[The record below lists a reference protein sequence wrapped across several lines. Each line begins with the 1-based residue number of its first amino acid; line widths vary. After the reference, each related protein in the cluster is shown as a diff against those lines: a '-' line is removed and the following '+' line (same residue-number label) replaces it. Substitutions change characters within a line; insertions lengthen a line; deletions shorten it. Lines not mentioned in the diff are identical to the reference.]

1 MDGLLRKFL
10 LYRAYR
16 VQSARHSNSHAE
28 RWVRS
33 ARSECLDQIIVVNQA
48 HLRSVLTE
56 YVTFYNT
63 RRPHQGID
71 QQSPIIRLPEKF
83 EGSVQK
89 RPVLGGIINDYYR
102 MAA

>member
-1 MDGLLRKFL
+1 VSRQDHQNQWRKRPL
-10 LYRAYR
+10 C
-16 VQSARHSNSHAE
+16 E
-28 RWVRS
+28 
-33 ARSECLDQIIVVNQA
+33 QA

-63 RRPHQGID
+63 RRPHQGIG
-71 QQSPIIRLPEKF
+71 QQSPIIRLPEKR
-83 EGSVQK
+83 EGVVQK